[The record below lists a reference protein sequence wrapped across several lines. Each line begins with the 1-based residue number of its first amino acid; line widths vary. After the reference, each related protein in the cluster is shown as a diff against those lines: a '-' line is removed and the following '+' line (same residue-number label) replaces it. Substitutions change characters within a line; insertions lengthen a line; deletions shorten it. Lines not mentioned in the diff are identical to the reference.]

1 MFIRMFICLFKRAAN
16 WSYILQILM
25 LDVYSK
31 SYQTSKMESF
41 AKIVNSF
48 YMLSSIFDKVLNKR
62 EDVFLRV
69 FNRTTTKK
77 FSKGSKSCIRQFAGL
92 VLQVCFLSCLR
103 RLSNIPLKGS
113 KGFFYWPFM
122 LNYDKLFFWERMG
135 KEWSLVIHASFSSI
149 LIWVFFHCKWKF
161 FSWHYFE
168 SWPIGQTTEGLRSK
182 EYQKAKNIAQK
193 QKSNAGVTHNA
204 TNKFLFI
211 LWNEHS

>member
-1 MFIRMFICLFKRAAN
+1 MVCRYYLCMIIKKGIHFVYLNVYLFIQKSSKLKLYFAN
-16 WSYILQILM
+16 T
-25 LDVYSK
+25 DARRVFK

-103 RLSNIPLKGS
+103 KLSNIPLKGS
-113 KGFFYWPFM
+113 KGFFY
-122 LNYDKLFFWERMG
+122 
-135 KEWSLVIHASFSSI
+135 
-149 LIWVFFHCKWKF
+149 
-161 FSWHYFE
+161 
-168 SWPIGQTTEGLRSK
+168 
-182 EYQKAKNIAQK
+182 
-193 QKSNAGVTHNA
+193 
-204 TNKFLFI
+204 
-211 LWNEHS
+211 

>member
-1 MFIRMFICLFKRAAN
+1 MFIWMFICLFKRAAN

-69 FNRTTTKK
+69 FNRTITKK
-77 FSKGSKSCIRQFAGL
+77 FSKGPKSCIRQFAGL

-103 RLSNIPLKGS
+103 KLSNIPLKGS
-113 KGFFYWPFM
+113 KGFFYWPLM
-122 LNYDKLFFWERMG
+122 LNCDKLLFWERMG
-135 KEWSLVIHASFSSI
+135 
-149 LIWVFFHCKWKF
+149 
-161 FSWHYFE
+161 
-168 SWPIGQTTEGLRSK
+168 
-182 EYQKAKNIAQK
+182 
-193 QKSNAGVTHNA
+193 
-204 TNKFLFI
+204 
-211 LWNEHS
+211 

>member
-1 MFIRMFICLFKRAAN
+1 MFIWMFICLFKRAAN

-103 RLSNIPLKGS
+103 KLSNIPLKGS
-113 KGFFYWPFM
+113 KGFFYWPLM
-122 LNYDKLFFWERMG
+122 LNCDKLLFWERMG
-135 KEWSLVIHASFSSI
+135 
-149 LIWVFFHCKWKF
+149 
-161 FSWHYFE
+161 
-168 SWPIGQTTEGLRSK
+168 
-182 EYQKAKNIAQK
+182 
-193 QKSNAGVTHNA
+193 
-204 TNKFLFI
+204 
-211 LWNEHS
+211 